1 MLVCVKTREIS
12 VDCVAFVRTCGLTV
26 IIMKG
31 VRDTWD
37 RFTLHHLSGSSGIF
51 GKHRPDASVT
61 AFAIIPEGVNLFP
74 ECCRAGY
81 QVAFLSVFVV
91 SDMP

>member
-1 MLVCVKTREIS
+1 MLVCVKTREIP
-12 VDCVAFVRTCGLTV
+12 VAFVAFVRTCRLTV
-26 IIMKG
+26 VIMKG

-37 RFTLHHLSGSSGIF
+37 RLTLHRISDISGIF
-51 GKHRPDASVT
+51 GKLRPDASVT

-74 ECCRAGY
+74 ECCC
-81 QVAFLSVFVV
+81 QVAFMSAFVL